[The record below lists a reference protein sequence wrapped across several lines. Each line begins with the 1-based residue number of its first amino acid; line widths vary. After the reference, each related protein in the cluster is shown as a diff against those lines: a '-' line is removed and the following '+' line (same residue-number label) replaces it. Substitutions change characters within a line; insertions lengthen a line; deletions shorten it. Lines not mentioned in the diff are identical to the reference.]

1 MIENISRVRSSQIVV
16 QRTFEQK
23 LILNSVWCQAGYRVL
38 SDAYSC
44 SDPCEFPDYGARCS
58 GRCGC
63 SKEDCHHVHGC
74 PVTSTVVTTQRTTS
88 SRRATISNFSQQN
101 TTIEAHRPLEDDQQ
115 RLCFR
120 CVVVGVGIVLIVIMM
135 IINVVNV
142 KALRRRTRKTN
153 KNTQPVV

>member
-1 MIENISRVRSSQIVV
+1 MPA
-16 QRTFEQK
+16 TTDG
-23 LILNSVWCQAGYRVL
+23 LILLFLSTFFIVGNTQSTCRPTGSDGVPVCCPYYYIKDNICVGCQAGYRVL
-38 SDAYSC
+38 LDPYSC

-74 PVTSTVVTTQRTTS
+74 PVTT
-88 SRRATISNFSQQN
+88 
-101 TTIEAHRPLEDDQQ
+101 HRPLEDDQQ